1 VGSVKRCKNQK
12 CENLVNEHGGTQ
24 SEGRPREYCDS
35 CQIIFRD
42 KDKTKKYEQI
52 HERKHVGNKK
62 QDVKILKFLKRKE
75 QNFAELCRLA
85 YDEKDPDAIEKL
97 EKRRKEQDRE

>member
-1 VGSVKRCKNQK
+1 VKRCKNPK
-12 CENLVNEHGGTQ
+12 CKNLVNEHGGTQ
-24 SEGRPREYCDS
+24 FEGRPKEYCDT
-35 CQIIFRD
+35 CQIIFAQKN
-42 KDKTKKYEQI
+42 KDKTYNER
-52 HERKHVGNKK
+52 HEDRKIGNPK